1 MTVGKLQLRNVVLLT
16 SKAADNWYELGVAL
30 CIPFPKMEKFSEKYG
45 GNPRAALNRVYRYWL
60 ADKDGPTW
68 KKLITA
74 LYTIKEFS
82 IAADVEE
89 YIKVIVIFMYI
100 HLNSIKIV
108 FTIQNNVFFAMK

>member
-1 MTVGKLQLRNVVLLT
+1 MTAGKLQLRNVVLLT

-60 ADKDGPTW
+60 ADTDGLYLPTW

-74 LYTIKEFS
+74 LHTIKEFH
-82 IAADVEE
+82 IAAGVEE
-89 YIKVIVIFMYI
+89 YTKVLVTCMY
-100 HLNSIKIV
+100 LNAI
-108 FTIQNNVFFAMK
+108 